1 MVGPQGAHRKAHKRV
16 PTFFDILRDNASA
29 GHIVFD
35 GGVVFIYGIAL
46 AGDVSVFGFPGG
58 VSFPDDGF
66 SNDSSSNDGSSSVGF
81 LGVVVVVVVIVVV
94 SPGADK
100 HANSPSRSPE
110 FVTSWTVADWV
121 VFASMAERRSR
132 TIKTNENSL
141 FCKSRFVTFCPLL
154 APNSAI
160 LPSILATLSPL
171 AL

>member
-16 PTFFDILRDNASA
+16 PTFFDILRDNAPA

-35 GGVVFIYGIAL
+35 GGVVFIYGFAL

-66 SNDSSSNDGSSSVGF
+66 SNDSSSNNGSSSVGF
-81 LGVVVVVVVIVVV
+81 VVVVVVIVVV

-100 HANSPSRSPE
+100 HANSPSRSPA

-121 VFASMAERRSR
+121 VFASMAERRS
-132 TIKTNENSL
+132 SVLLL
-141 FCKSRFVTFCPLL
+141 F
-154 APNSAI
+154 AHY
-160 LPSILATLSPL
+160 
-171 AL
+171 